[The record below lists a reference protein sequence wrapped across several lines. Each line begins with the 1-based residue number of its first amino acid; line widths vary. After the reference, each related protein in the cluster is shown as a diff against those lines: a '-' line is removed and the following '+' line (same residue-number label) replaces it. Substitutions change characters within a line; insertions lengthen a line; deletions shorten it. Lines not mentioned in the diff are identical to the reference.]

1 MNELVIAP
9 SILSLDFSKAS
20 EQMQQLAEFFGV
32 NYRKDFLNL

>member
-20 EQMQQLAEFFGV
+20 EQMQQLADSKAEWLHFDV
-32 NYRKDFLNL
+32 MD